1 MNTRVRGKWRR
12 SGRSSRS
19 IIRNQGEHRS
29 VTFSDCEKRKDDSL
43 NRKGK
48 DHNLNALCQCP
59 SLRFAIIKNSCHKRK
74 VFKINY
80 NSAFRYLFD
89 LYYRRKAI
97 SRDLYDYCIKV
108 GQSHKFGSL
117 YD

>member
-48 DHNLNALCQCP
+48 E
-59 SLRFAIIKNSCHKRK
+59 RITI
-74 VFKINY
+74 
-80 NSAFRYLFD
+80 
-89 LYYRRKAI
+89 
-97 SRDLYDYCIKV
+97 
-108 GQSHKFGSL
+108 
-117 YD
+117 